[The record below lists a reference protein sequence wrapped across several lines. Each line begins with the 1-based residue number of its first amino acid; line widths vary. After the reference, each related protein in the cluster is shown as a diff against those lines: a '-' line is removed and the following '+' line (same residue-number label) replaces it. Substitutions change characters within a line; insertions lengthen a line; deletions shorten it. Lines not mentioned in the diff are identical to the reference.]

1 MRNRISF
8 FLRFNLTFAR
18 IETIISDKAGLTRF
32 ARQNVT
38 KDYAI
43 AQLWI
48 GGNLTYMEQLCAVSF
63 RDAGHHVKM
72 YTYGDVGNIPD
83 GIEICDANE
92 IMSMDH
98 VIAHKRTGSPAPQ
111 ADKWRYNMLAKT
123 DDQIWADTDAYCVK
137 KFTSHNGHFHGWE
150 SKHHINNGVVGL
162 PADSE
167 TLAGL
172 IDFTSDEYAIP
183 DWFDE
188 GLKAE
193 MRAKKAA
200 GDPVHVGEQSW
211 GVWGPQALTHFL
223 HKTGEHK
230 YAQPIEALFPI
241 SFKQRRLMLKPNL
254 DLSHYITDNTQ
265 SIHFWGRRMRM
276 RIIEREN
283 GEPNPDSLIGKLIK
297 KHGIVPSDAPMPKSN
312 PHRPKEAVMVP
323 GTAIPQITAA
333 DKKGRG
339 GVNLTD
345 IADELQLDQGSQKHR
360 FTELYHML
368 LQPRRL
374 KAMNMVLLGM
384 GGAEAAAKGFS
395 PTLPMWLK
403 YLTKAQIT
411 AIDEHSYAKVKDP
424 RVTKVKCDFESR
436 AAVAK
441 ATKKSGE
448 LDLVLD
454 DCSHL
459 SHHQQHSFV
468 ELFPKL
474 KSGGLYL
481 IEDLRFQPKQ
491 RETSGYPKTARL
503 FQNYLRKGAFEHPDE
518 GLQADLNALRADISG
533 CFLHQAK
540 WHNDKRDQVLV
551 VHKR

>member
-1 MRNRISF
+1 MS
-8 FLRFNLTFAR
+8 
-18 IETIISDKAGLTRF
+18 
-32 ARQNVT
+32 

-48 GGNLTYMEQLCAVSF
+48 GGNLSYMEQLCAVSF

-92 IMSMDH
+92 IMPLGN

-137 KFTSHNGHFHGWE
+137 KFTSPNGHFHGWE
-150 SKHHINNGVVGL
+150 SDKHINNGVVGL
-162 PADSE
+162 PSDSD

-188 GLKAE
+188 DLKAE

-230 YAQPIEALFPI
+230 YAMPIEALFPI
-241 SFKQRRLMLKPNL
+241 SFKRRRMMLKPNM
-254 DLSHYITDNTQ
+254 DLSHYITDNTL

-283 GEPNPDSLIGKLIK
+283 GEPHPDSLIDKLIK
-297 KHGIVPSDAPMPKSN
+297 KHGIVPSDAPLPKSN
-312 PHRPKEAVMVP
+312 PHKPKEPKMIP
-323 GTAIPQITAA
+323 GTSIPEVTNA
-333 DKKGRG
+333 DRAGRG

-345 IADELQLDQGSQKHR
+345 IADEMRLDQGTQKHR
-360 FTELYHML
+360 FTELYQML
-368 LQPRRL
+368 LQPMRL
-374 KAMNMVLLGM
+374 RAIDFVLLGL
-384 GGAEAAAKGFS
+384 GGAEAAATKHS
-395 PTLPMWLK
+395 QTLEMWLK
-403 YLTKAQIT
+403 YLTKARIT
-411 AIDEHSYAKVKDP
+411 GIDPDAYSKPKDKRVKLM
-424 RVTKVKCDFESR
+424 KCAFDTR
-436 AAVAK
+436 ASLAK
-441 ATKKSGE
+441 ATKKLE
-448 LDLVLD
+448 KLDVILD
-454 DCSHL
+454 DATHA
-459 SHHQQHSFV
+459 SHHQQFAFA

-474 KSGGLYL
+474 KSGGLYI
-481 IEDLRFQPKQ
+481 IEDLRFQPKHL
-491 RETSGYPKTARL
+491 ENSGFPKTSGL
-503 FQNYLRKGAFEHPDE
+503 FQGYVSEGGFVHPDDT
-518 GLQADLNALRADISG
+518 LQDDLNAIRADISG
-533 CFLHQAK
+533 CFIFPAK
-540 WHNDKRDQVLV
+540 YLRQRRDQILV

>member
-1 MRNRISF
+1 M
-8 FLRFNLTFAR
+8 
-18 IETIISDKAGLTRF
+18 
-32 ARQNVT
+32 T

-72 YTYGDVGNIPD
+72 YTYGEVGNIPD
-83 GIEICDANE
+83 GIEVCDANE

-137 KFTSHNGHFHGWE
+137 KFTSSNGHFHGWE
-150 SKHHINNGVVGL
+150 SEHHINNGVVGL
-162 PADSE
+162 PADSD

-183 DWFDE
+183 DWFKPELRDE
-188 GLKAE
+188 MAQ
-193 MRAKKAA
+193 KKAA
-200 GDPVHVGEQSW
+200 GNPVHVGEQSW

-230 YAQPIEALFPI
+230 YAMPIEALFPI
-241 SFKQRRLMLKPNL
+241 SFKKRRLMLKPNL
-254 DLSHYITDNTQ
+254 DLSHYVTDNTL

-283 GEPNPDSLIGKLIK
+283 GEPHPDSLIGKLIK

-312 PHRPKEAVMVP
+312 PHKPKEPTMVP
-323 GTAIPQITAA
+323 GTAIPVVSNA

-345 IADELQLDQGSQKHR
+345 IADELSLDQGSQKHS

-368 LQPRRL
+368 LQPNRL
-374 KAMNMVLLGM
+374 KALNMVLLGM
-384 GGAEAAAKGFS
+384 GDAEDAENGIS

-403 YLTKAQIT
+403 YLTKAKIT
-411 AIDEHSYAKVKDP
+411 AIDERAYSKVKDK
-424 RVTKVKCDFESR
+424 RVTTIKASFDTRPPLAAIAGKLDKV
-436 AAVAK
+436 
-441 ATKKSGE
+441 
-448 LDLVLD
+448 DLVLD
-454 DCSHL
+454 DASHL
-459 SHHQQHSFV
+459 SHHQQNAFA
-468 ELFPKL
+468 EFFPTL
-474 KSGGLYL
+474 KSGGLY
-481 IEDLRFQPKQ
+481 IVEDLRFQPKN
-491 RETSGYPKTARL
+491 RENSGYPKTAAL
-503 FQNYLRKGAFEHPDE
+503 FQGYLRDGAFKHPDDA
-518 GLQADLNALRADISG
+518 LQTALNDMRQDISG
-533 CFLHQAK
+533 CFIHQAK